1 MSVMFTDCP
10 PIDTEIFA
18 TSIAPGFRPSPNLQD
33 ISFSKKSD
41 FFSDK
46 EFSKWLNNSL
56 PQKVELAPQS
66 NKTTFTV
73 FDSND
78 FNSSLFLWHF
88 HLVGTKSLLYLC
100 QGNLLPSALQKHSP
114 RGVL

>member
-18 TSIAPGFRPSPNLQD
+18 TSINPGLRPSPNLQD
-33 ISFSKKSD
+33 ISFSKKIRISQRNISD

-46 EFSKWLNNSL
+46 EFSKWLHNSL

-73 FDSND
+73 SDSND

-88 HLVGTKSLLYLC
+88 H
-100 QGNLLPSALQKHSP
+100 
-114 RGVL
+114 